1 MSYEIYL
8 LGNFKI
14 LKDGKEITIPYKK
27 ISYIIAYL
35 TIEGKCSRSV
45 ISELFWE
52 SYDNQMAKKNL
63 RNAVYNIKKL
73 LGDDFLICHGRTAIE
88 INSELVN
95 YVDIK
100 ALQNLKDEEYVKSYK
115 QFMQGHFL
123 SEGYN
128 IERWSDK
135 INDDLLRKYS
145 DYASKLIGEH
155 VNDGEFDKAL
165 DLISDSLIY
174 NAYDENL
181 YRLAMK
187 IYRNQNRYSEAI
199 AFYRKLAH
207 ALESE
212 FALKPEKQT
221 RELFEEITM
230 LRANEVRKSD
240 DESFVA
246 DMESVNKIREII
258 NENDTFNISKSIF
271 IYGEAGV
278 GKNSLIEYSINDDI
292 RAKYDVYN
300 IKCNL
305 NENDF
310 AYNSIYYLL
319 KKLDDEDIDV
329 LLNQVFMMS
338 IELIGGNKF
347 NFNASIHDVIVDKL
361 VRFFNQRKSLLI
373 INEFCSMDSQSKMII
388 NEVFKLSSIV
398 VIVTSRK
405 EKCMHKPSCN
415 NFCKNLE
422 YIHIKLLTLEQVREY
437 LESKNYHFSES
448 KLQDIYK
455 VSQGNRLLID
465 GIIENALS
473 EITSYSQ
480 VIDEGV
486 LNVSAQSRRL
496 LDLISIFNYSVK
508 FEDLAAIYSDS
519 ELELVEQLEYLISLN
534 ILRVESN
541 SKGNYYSF
549 KYSILKEYIYTKIDK
564 IKRSQYHSLIA
575 SFYKKKH
582 ANNLTIHNI
591 YKISYHY
598 KNTNNQIQA
607 LKYSLLYLFLAS
619 TSSLEIFPS
628 ATYKKYSIKD
638 INDQLIIIE
647 EKMEGLDVEETEEYF
662 ETQLYLVLVK
672 LYLRVSSFKTR
683 GVMELI
689 DLATLLA
696 KKSNKEELLETV
708 YLLQLF
714 YAQNTANAQLFRA
727 TLDNLKKYKIY
738 YSIHVRMEAYYLF
751 LVGDVERAIEMLE
764 NRIFDITEEDTS
776 QLFATYIYLSEFLI
790 ATKNYKRALSKLSK
804 AQLIDDSSCVSSSGQ
819 ALLYGYLVIC
829 YYKSGDIYKAK
840 QVAPRLLELLDS
852 SNVAWK
858 KALFYS
864 YIYLLNNKD
873 KQYYNLS
880 LKYYRKSLQSD
891 ELKQINSNLEL
902 DE

>member
-14 LKDGKEITIPYKK
+14 LKDGKEIAIPYKK

-35 TIEGKCSRSV
+35 TIEGKCSRSI

-73 LGDDFLICHGRTAIE
+73 LGDDFLICHGRNAIE
-88 INSELVN
+88 INSELVK

-100 ALQNLKDEEYVKSYK
+100 ELQELRDEEYVENYK

-145 DYASKLIGEH
+145 DYAIRLISEY
-155 VNDGEFDKAL
+155 VNVNKFDKAL
-165 DLISDSLIY
+165 NLISDSLSY

-187 IYRNQNRYSEAI
+187 IYRNQSRYSEAI
-199 AFYRKLAH
+199 ALYQKLAH

-240 DESFVA
+240 DDSFVA
-246 DMESVNKIREII
+246 DMESVNKIRDVI
-258 NENDTFNISKSIF
+258 NENFTFNTSKSIF

-278 GKNSLIEYSINDDI
+278 GKNSLIEYSINDEI
-292 RAKYDVYN
+292 KEKYDIYN

-319 KKLDDEDIDV
+319 KKLDDEEIDE

-361 VRFFNQRKSLLI
+361 VKFFNKRRSLVI
-373 INEFCSMDSQSKMII
+373 INEFCSMDSQSKMIL
-388 NEVFKLSSIV
+388 NEVFQLSNIV

-415 NFCKNLE
+415 NFCKNIE
-422 YIHIKLLTLEQVREY
+422 YIHIKLWTIDQVREY
-437 LESKNYHFSES
+437 LASKNYSVIENN
-448 KLQDIYK
+448 LEDIYN

-473 EITSYSQ
+473 EVTSYSQ

-508 FEDLAAIYSDS
+508 FEDLATIYSDS
-519 ELELVEQLEYLISLN
+519 EIELVEQLEYLISLN

-549 KYSILKEYIYTKIDK
+549 KYSILKEYVYNKIDK

-575 SFYKKKH
+575 SFYRKKH
-582 ANNLTIHNI
+582 DNNLTIHNI

-607 LKYSLLYLFLAS
+607 LKYSLLYLFLVS

-628 ATYKKYSIKD
+628 ATYKKYSKKD
-638 INDQLIIIE
+638 IKDQLITIE
-647 EKMEGLDVEETEEYF
+647 EKMERLDLEENEDYF
-662 ETQLYLVLVK
+662 ETKLYLVLVK

-683 GVMELI
+683 GVLELI
-689 DLATLLA
+689 ESASDLC
-696 KKSNKEELLETV
+696 KKGDKEELLETV

-714 YAQNTANAQLFRA
+714 YAQNIANAKLFRE
-727 TLDNLKKYKIY
+727 TLDILKRYKIY
-738 YSIHVRMEAYYLF
+738 YILHIRMEAYYLF
-751 LVGDVERAIEMLE
+751 LKGDSEKAIEMLE
-764 NRIFDITEEDTS
+764 SRISDIIEENNTS

-790 ATKNYKRALSKLSK
+790 ATKNYKRALSKLNK
-804 AQLIDDSSCVSSSGQ
+804 AKLIDGSSYVSSSGQ

-829 YYKSGDIYKAK
+829 YYKSDDIYRAK
-840 QVAPRLLELLDS
+840 KVANQLLELLNS

-873 KQYYNLS
+873 KQYYNLT
-880 LKYYRKSLQSD
+880 LKYYRKSLPSE
-891 ELKQINSNLEL
+891 ELKQINSNLES
-902 DE
+902 E